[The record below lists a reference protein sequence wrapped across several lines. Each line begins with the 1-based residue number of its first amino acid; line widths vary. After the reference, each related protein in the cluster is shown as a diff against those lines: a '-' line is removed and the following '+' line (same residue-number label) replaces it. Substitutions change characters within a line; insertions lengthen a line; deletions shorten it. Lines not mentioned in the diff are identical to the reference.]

1 MLLYPA
7 SVPQQQ
13 PILAP
18 LNQLTSLYPCCEQFI
33 TFASDVYAQID
44 NMSAGDL
51 QNVANIA
58 SSMQKVFDYLYAQ
71 GTQSVYSSQY
81 LLTLSIS
88 ARSLAVNAAFA
99 ANVADSTPATIVT
112 VAQSAQSALN
122 ALMQWDPV
130 QGIFEPSN
138 PGAMGNDLMNGV
150 TVVLPS

>member
-1 MLLYPA
+1 MLRRPLQ
-7 SVPQQQ
+7 VPQQQ
-13 PILAP
+13 PVLAP
-18 LNQLTSLYPCCEQFI
+18 LNQVTSLYPCCEQFI
-33 TFASDVYAQID
+33 TFTNDVYAQID

-51 QNVANIA
+51 QNVADIA
-58 SSMQKVFDYLYAQ
+58 LSMQKVFDYLYAQ
-71 GTQSVYSSQY
+71 GSQSVYSSQY

-88 ARSLAVNAAFA
+88 ARALAVNAAFA

-138 PGAMGNDLMNGV
+138 PGAMGNALMNGV